1 MGKTVPLVDHIQ
13 PKAAVPGDRP
23 QEDVASPAVDVVD
36 PLIEHDDAGE
46 MSAIDDVY
54 FGQGFLVDFFETVG
68 DVFTGKLVAGPEAM
82 AEQNGVLFEEVFV
95 YVNDFEGGDGKVEEA
110 GQAACDVFI
119 DKGPGSLDGVVFEFH
134 DILASV
140 AEEDQLRTGTSP
152 GHPPDMPHRSY
163 RHDQTVLLMDFQ
175 RLKVLIGGGLLA
187 GG

>member
-95 YVNDFEGGDGKVEEA
+95 YVNDFEGG
-110 GQAACDVFI
+110 
-119 DKGPGSLDGVVFEFH
+119 
-134 DILASV
+134 
-140 AEEDQLRTGTSP
+140 TG
-152 GHPPDMPHRSY
+152 RS
-163 RHDQTVLLMDFQ
+163 R
-175 RLKVLIGGGLLA
+175 RRARLLA
-187 GG
+187 TYSLTRARVPWTGLFLNFTIYWRPSLKRISCGRELPLGIPRICLTGRIVMIKPSF